1 MITVQIV
8 DVRVGYVHTVKND
21 QEITHYYS
29 TMATDATPKKDI
41 MPPHVSSDTRGI
53 SQNFFQDFV
62 CCFCGKD
69 ATLTHWQSR
78 SLYCTEH
85 HPDWQKMKERK

>member
-41 MPPHVSSDTRGI
+41 MPPHVSSDT
-53 SQNFFQDFV
+53 
-62 CCFCGKD
+62 
-69 ATLTHWQSR
+69 L
-78 SLYCTEH
+78 SLIH
-85 HPDWQKMKERK
+85 I

>member
-1 MITVQIV
+1 MTTVQIV

-21 QEITHYYS
+21 QEIRHYYS
-29 TMATDATPKKDI
+29 TMATDADKKNDLT
-41 MPPHVSSDTRGI
+41 PPHGQSYSRGI
-53 SQNFFQDFV
+53 PQNFFQDFV

-78 SLYCTEH
+78 SLYLSLIH
-85 HPDWQKMKERK
+85 I